1 MEAVLSGCLKV
12 NGTVAPRTVRYGRR
26 VIAMAALALVTGF
39 NCAAFAQPN
48 PNIAGNYRGVITTCI
63 VATEPDVCRAA
74 LAELVRLAVEVDVKR
89 AARDAAEVGGDIASA
104 LAHHSDYELALQQL
118 NNGITSFNR
127 DIAGPR
133 QRR

>member
-104 LAHHSDYELALQQL
+104 LA
-118 NNGITSFNR
+118 
-127 DIAGPR
+127 
-133 QRR
+133 